1 MLLRFTKMHGLGN
14 DFVVL
19 DLISQRAH
27 IHPGLIQELAD
38 RRLGIGFDQLLTV
51 TPPTDPAMDF
61 RYTIYNADG
70 SEAEQC
76 GNGAR
81 CFLRFVR
88 DEGLTTK
95 STVHLETNNGRI
107 TCKLEKDGNITVNM
121 GQPVLQPAKIPFTAD
136 NAQIQ
141 YDLEL
146 PPGCQG
152 TGEPG
157 DRDAVKI
164 SAVNIGNPHAV
175 LIVDDVESAPVE
187 RLGPVIES
195 HPRFPER
202 VNVGFMQV
210 IDRNSVRLRV
220 FERGVG
226 ETKACGSG
234 ACAAVVAG
242 RLQGVLDENVEV
254 ELTGGKLNVSW
265 AGDDAPIMMTGPA
278 CRVYEGRLQI

>member
-1 MLLRFTKMHGLGN
+1 MLLQFTKMHGLGN
-14 DFVVL
+14 DFMVV

-27 IHPGLIQELAD
+27 LSRELIHELSD
-38 RRLGIGFDQLLTV
+38 RKTGIGFDQLLAV
-51 TPPTDPAMDF
+51 SAPDDPTADF

-70 SEAEQC
+70 TEAEQC

-95 STVHLETNNGRI
+95 SSIVLQTNTGQI
-107 TCKLEKDGNITVNM
+107 TCKLEKDSHVTVDM
-121 GQPVLQPAKIPFTAD
+121 GHPTLQPAHIPFVAEQPRIVYSLSLTPA
-136 NAQIQ
+136 
-141 YDLEL
+141 LEE
-146 PPGCQG
+146 
-152 TGEPG
+152 TV
-157 DRDAVKI
+157 DV
-164 SAVNIGNPHAV
+164 STVNVGNPHAV
-175 LIVDDVESAPVE
+175 LSVDDVDSARVAE
-187 RLGPVIES
+187 LGAAIES

-210 IDRNSVRLRV
+210 VSRSMIRLRV

-226 ETKACGSG
+226 ETRACGTG

-242 RLQGVLDENVEV
+242 RLQGLLDEDVEV
-254 ELTGGKLNVSW
+254 ELTGGNLRINW
-265 AGDDAPIMMTGPA
+265 AGDDASIMMTGPA

>member
-14 DFVVL
+14 DFMMV
-19 DLISQRAH
+19 DLISQRST
-27 IHPGLIQELAD
+27 IHRKTIAELAD
-38 RRLGIGFDQLLTV
+38 RKTGIGFDQLLTV
-51 TPPTDPAMDF
+51 TPPDDPDADF

-88 DEGLTTK
+88 DQGLTTK
-95 STVHLETNNGRI
+95 STITLQTNTGKI
-107 TCKLEKDGNITVNM
+107 SCKLEKDGNITVDM
-121 GQPVLQPAKIPFTAD
+121 GSPVLQPSRIPFTAD
-136 NAQIQ
+136 APQIL
-141 YDLEL
+141 YDLHVNGQSI
-146 PPGCQG
+146 P
-152 TGEPG
+152 
-157 DRDAVKI
+157 I

-175 LIVDDVESAPVE
+175 LRVDDVDTAPVTE
-187 RLGPVIES
+187 LGPLIER
-195 HPRFPER
+195 HDRFPER

-210 IDRNSVRLRV
+210 LSRHHIKLRV

-226 ETKACGSG
+226 ETQACGSG

-242 RLQGVLDENVEV
+242 RLQGLLDENVEV
-254 ELTGGKLNVSW
+254 DLLGGKLCLNW